1 MALTQAQE
9 RLLQAAREAALELDA
24 NELGSRGRELTA
36 LIGELA
42 ACQKMDLTWEPSDG
56 YDATMGE
63 RRFQIKRRKSWSTP
77 NVNRAG
83 RLGRFGRKKG
93 YDFHVAV
100 YIELDADFSTVGVRR
115 MGVNEIKE
123 LEQRERSGKGL
134 HVGTFLDNVQDA

>member
-1 MALTQAQE
+1 MVEDNPSNQKLIQQILEKMGLETIAVDDGRQAVDRATSE
-9 RLLQAAREAALELDA
+9 PFDM
-24 NELGSRGRELTA
+24 
-36 LIGELA
+36 IF
-42 ACQKMDLTWEPSDG
+42 MDIQMPEMNG
-56 YDATMGE
+56 YDATRGE
-63 RRFQIKRRKSWSTP
+63 RRFQIKTRKSWSTP
-77 NVNRAG
+77 NVNRVG

-100 YIELDADFSTVGVRR
+100 YLELDADFSTVRVRR